1 MRLLRRQR
9 ERCDSLAPLEAAV
22 GMVSC
27 VREPDHQGHHR
38 SASGAEW
45 LEGPPSFE
53 PYVGGPPA
61 APELVQVGT
70 FFDIPVFASRAAARQ
85 LDFTGLS

>member
-38 SASGAEW
+38 SACGDEW
-45 LEGPPSFE
+45 LEGPPSLE

-61 APELVQVGT
+61 APELVQIGT
-70 FFDIPVFASRAAARQ
+70 YFGVPVYADRQAVRRA
-85 LDFTGLS
+85 